1 MASLRHRYGYTPLGA
16 TEGAS
21 KMEYLE
27 QRAKRNHKIGVF
39 LGVTSL
45 VALGAL
51 AVLGHLTHGF
61 GRTDDKT
68 TTLKASSS
76 STDDDAAVKQ
86 EIDQAFAIIDG
97 WEVGDGIVCSG
108 VSYAYCGPATCHNVN
123 DQTALCGCTLQTN
136 TVGKSSFSK
145 ASMVLLRSA
154 IFRDAV
160 FEIESGTFSEVGQSA
175 FCSRPDDGPI
185 LKQAGYGPDY
195 GPPGLMTPDWKTGS
209 SSSALRAPS
218 PSSSADAAA
227 ALFPSS
233 PSSNLANTDAYLGSC
248 MGAPCKVYDWGT
260 NCGVVCVCTEFPS
273 DDDADDA
280 VEGCFKNTVG
290 SPSATYPW
298 SQSVAGLMVYS
309 DSVKHTLDN
318 LDTIAD
324 FIIAQNDGAPI
335 CEGSCTVES

>member
-1 MASLRHRYGYTPLGA
+1 MASLRHRYEYTPLGA

-51 AVLGHLTHGF
+51 AVVGHLTHGF
-61 GRTDDKT
+61 GRTDDKST
-68 TTLKASSS
+68 ILKASSS
-76 STDDDAAVKQ
+76 STEDDDVAKQ
-86 EIDQAFAIIDG
+86 EVDQAFAILDSWSNGYSIL
-97 WEVGDGIVCSG
+97 CSG
-108 VSYAYCGPATCHNVN
+108 VSFAFCGSATCHNVN
-123 DQTALCGCTLQTN
+123 DQTALCGCSLETN
-136 TVGKSSFSK
+136 AVGKFTFSK

-160 FEIESGTFSEVGQSA
+160 FEIESGTFSEVDQSA
-175 FCSRPDDGPI
+175 FCSRLDDGSI
-185 LKQAGYGPDY
+185 LKQAGYDSDY
-195 GPPGLMTPDWKTGS
+195 ASFALMTSDSKTES

-218 PSSSADAAA
+218 PSSSAAAAA

-260 NCGVVCVCTEFPS
+260 NCGVVCACTEYRNTT
-273 DDDADDA
+273 DTDDA
-280 VEGCFKNTVG
+280 VEGCFNNIWA
-290 SPSATYPW
+290 SQSATYPW
-298 SQSVAGLMVYS
+298 SQSVADIMVYS

-318 LDTIAD
+318 LDTIAN

>member
-1 MASLRHRYGYTPLGA
+1 MQYLSRYEYTPLGA

-51 AVLGHLTHGF
+51 AVVGHLTHGF

-76 STDDDAAVKQ
+76 STEDDAVENQ
-86 EIDQAFAIIDG
+86 ETDQAFAILDSWSNG
-97 WEVGDGIVCSG
+97 YNIVCSG

-136 TVGKSSFSK
+136 TVGKFSFSK

-160 FEIESGTFSEVGQSA
+160 FEIESGTFSEVDQSA
-175 FCSRPDDGPI
+175 FCSRLDDGSI
-185 LKQAGYGPDY
+185 FKQAGYDSDY
-195 GPPGLMTPDWKTGS
+195 GSFYLMTSDSKTES
-209 SSSALRAPS
+209 SSSTLHAPS
-218 PSSSADAAA
+218 PSSAAAAA

-260 NCGVVCVCTEFPS
+260 NCGVVCVCTEFLS
-273 DDDADDA
+273 DDDTDDA
-280 VEGCFKNTVG
+280 VEGCFKNIVG
-290 SPSATYPW
+290 SPSATYGW
-298 SQSVAGLMVYS
+298 SQSVADLMAYS
-309 DSVKHTLDN
+309 DSVKHTLNN
-318 LDTIAD
+318 LDTIANL
-324 FIIAQNDGAPI
+324 IIAQNDGAPI
-335 CEGSCTVES
+335 CEGSCTVASQ

>member
-1 MASLRHRYGYTPLGA
+1 MEYLSRYEYTPLGA

-27 QRAKRNHKIGVF
+27 QRAKRNKKIGVF

-45 VALGAL
+45 LALGAL

-76 STDDDAAVKQ
+76 STEDDAVENQ
-86 EIDQAFAIIDG
+86 ETDQAFAILDSWSNG
-97 WEVGDGIVCSG
+97 YNIVCSG

-136 TVGKSSFSK
+136 TVGKFSFSK

-160 FEIESGTFSEVGQSA
+160 FEIESGTFSEVDQSA
-175 FCSRPDDGPI
+175 FCSRLDDGSI
-185 LKQAGYGPDY
+185 FKQAGYDSDY
-195 GPPGLMTPDWKTGS
+195 ASFALMTSDSKTES

-218 PSSSADAAA
+218 PSSSAAAAA

-260 NCGVVCVCTEFPS
+260 NCGVVCVCTEFLS
-273 DDDADDA
+273 DDDTDDA
-280 VEGCFKNTVG
+280 VEGCFKNIVG
-290 SPSATYPW
+290 SPSATYGW
-298 SQSVAGLMVYS
+298 SQSVADLMAYS
-309 DSVKHTLDN
+309 DSVKHTLNN
-318 LDTIAD
+318 LDTIANL
-324 FIIAQNDGAPI
+324 IIAQNDGAPI
-335 CEGSCTVES
+335 CEGSCTVASQ